1 MSAGPTAPSADT
13 TAASLR
19 ERSLR
24 LPRQVYRLRTLGLV
38 VGAFAVAAVFYENR
52 APWLAWALLIFHVG
66 LWPHLAWFRAR
77 RSADPHVAERV
88 NLTVDSAF
96 GGVYIALMHF
106 NLLPSVLIAA
116 MKSMDKI
123 GWGPQFL
130 ARTTAA
136 MAAAC
141 AATMIF
147 TRAAFQPHT
156 SMSVVVASLPLLVA
170 YPIAVAF
177 TSYRSGR
184 LARERNKAIEQTAA
198 LREQLTHI
206 ARVGTLGEMAAGL
219 AHELNQPLA
228 AIHFEASA
236 ALEVP
241 QEASADGMRQAL
253 TAIAEQSLRAGDIVR
268 RMRVFARRGQPAREL
283 SDVRQLVR
291 EVLALLSHELRLHGV
306 ETSEAFD
313 EVPAVLVDRV
323 ELQQVLVNLI
333 RHAMEA
339 MTTTPAG
346 ERHLSIEA
354 HAANRHV
361 RVSVADSGEGV
372 DPAIAATL
380 FHPFQSTKPSGLGLG
395 LSICQS
401 LIEAHGGRI
410 GTIPRAGRGAVFYFE
425 LPAVQGI
432 PPS

>member
-1 MSAGPTAPSADT
+1 
-13 TAASLR
+13 
-19 ERSLR
+19 
-24 LPRQVYRLRTLGLV
+24 
-38 VGAFAVAAVFYENR
+38 VAAVFYENR

-66 LWPHLAWFRAR
+66 LWPHLAWRRAR
-77 RSADPHVAERV
+77 RSADPHVAEPV

-96 GGVYIALMHF
+96 GGVHIALMHF

-136 MAAAC
+136 MAAGC
-141 AATMIF
+141 AVTMIF
-147 TRAAFQPHT
+147 TRAFHPHT

-184 LARERNKAIEQTAA
+184 LARERNKAIEQTVA

-241 QEASADGMRQAL
+241 QEESADSMRLAL

-291 EVLALLSHELRLHGV
+291 EVLALLSHELRMHGV
-306 ETSEAFD
+306 DTSEALD

-333 RHAMEA
+333 RNAMEA

-346 ERHLSIEA
+346 ERQLLIEA

-425 LPAVQGI
+425 LPAVPGI